1 MTTLRAS
8 QCIILTTSPMRTL
21 CGKTDDSLAG
31 ITLATL
37 SRLREINRNP
47 QQPDI
52 QIRLCPLCP
61 RSGCAGHGNGGH
73 RGGTEVREPC
83 CARWVADGQ
92 YGTVGFRLTGR

>member
-8 QCIILTTSPMRTL
+8 QCIILTTPPMRTL
-21 CGKTDDSLAG
+21 CGQTDANMAG

-52 QIRLCPLCP
+52 LIRLCPLC
-61 RSGCAGHGNGGH
+61 RTVA
-73 RGGTEVREPC
+73 RQVVETEDTDEE
-83 CARWVADGQ
+83 Q
-92 YGTVGFRLTGR
+92 T

>member
-52 QIRLCPLCP
+52 QIRLCPLC
-61 RSGCAGHGNGGH
+61 RAVAVQVMETED
-73 RGGTEVREPC
+73 TEVEQR
-83 CARWVADGQ
+83 
-92 YGTVGFRLTGR
+92 